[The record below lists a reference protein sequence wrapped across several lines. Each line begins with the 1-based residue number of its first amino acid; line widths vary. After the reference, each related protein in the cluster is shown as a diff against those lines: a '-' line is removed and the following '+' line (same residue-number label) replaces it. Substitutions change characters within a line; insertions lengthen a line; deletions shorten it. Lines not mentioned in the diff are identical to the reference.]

1 MAIAMMGWLLAIP
14 VLGTMTGLRTFTPIT
29 VACWFAYLG
38 YLPVEGTWAAW
49 AGKLVSVVIFTLMA
63 VGELVVDKLPKTP
76 NRTDPGPLLAR
87 LVFGGLV
94 GAIAATG
101 VSGSAF
107 EGVFL
112 GAIGA
117 LLGAFGGYL
126 VRKYLVQWSD
136 RPDWNLA
143 VIEDISA
150 VVITI
155 FSLAVIT
162 G

>member
-1 MAIAMMGWLLAIP
+1 MAMEMMAWMLAIP
-14 VLGTMTGLRTFTPIT
+14 VLGMMTGLRTFTPIT

-49 AGKLVSVVIFTLMA
+49 VGKLVSVVIFTVLA
-63 VGELVVDKLPKTP
+63 VCELVVDKLPKTP

-143 VIEDISA
+143 VIEDVSA
-150 VVITI
+150 VVITV
-155 FSLAVIT
+155 FALAVIT

>member
-1 MAIAMMGWLLAIP
+1 MEGWLLAIP
-14 VLGTMTGLRTFTPIT
+14 VLGTMTGLRTMTPIT
-29 VACWFAYLG
+29 IACWFAYLG

-49 AGKLVSVVIFTLMA
+49 TGKLVAVVIFTLMA
-63 VGELVVDKLPKTP
+63 VGELVADKLPKVP
-76 NRTDPGPLLAR
+76 NRTAPGPLLAR

-101 VSGSAF
+101 ASGSAF

-112 GAIGA
+112 GAMGA
-117 LLGAFGGYL
+117 LLGAFGGFL
-126 VRKYLVQWSD
+126 VRKYLVQWSE

-143 VIEDISA
+143 VIEDASA
-150 VVITI
+150 VVISI
-155 FSLAVIT
+155 FALAVIT

>member
-1 MAIAMMGWLLAIP
+1 MAMEMMAWMLAIP
-14 VLGTMTGLRTFTPIT
+14 VLGTMTGLRTFTPIA

-49 AGKLVSVVIFTLMA
+49 VGK
-63 VGELVVDKLPKTP
+63 LVVDKLPKTP
-76 NRTDPGPLLAR
+76 NRTDLGPLLAR

-101 VSGSAF
+101 VEGSAF

-112 GAIGA
+112 GTIGA

-143 VIEDISA
+143 VIEDASA
-150 VVITI
+150 VVIAI
-155 FSLAVIT
+155 FALGVIT

>member
-1 MAIAMMGWLLAIP
+1 MAMEMMAWLLAIP
-14 VLGTMTGLRTFTPIT
+14 VLGMMTGLRTFTPIT

-38 YLPVEGTWAAW
+38 YLPVEDTWAAW
-49 AGKLVSVVIFTLMA
+49 TGKLTAVVVFTVLA
-63 VGELVVDKLPKTP
+63 IGELVADKLPKTP
-76 NRTDPGPLLAR
+76 NRTAPGPLAAR

-101 VSGSAF
+101 ISGSAF
-107 EGVFL
+107 EGVSL
-112 GAIGA
+112 GAVGA

-126 VRKYLVQWSD
+126 VRKNLVQWSD

-143 VIEDISA
+143 VIEDVCA
-150 VVITI
+150 AVITI
-155 FSLAVIT
+155 FALAVIT

>member
-1 MAIAMMGWLLAIP
+1 MEGWLLAIP

-29 VACWFAYLG
+29 IACWCAYLG
-38 YLPVEGTWAAW
+38 YLPVEETWAAW
-49 AGKLVSVVIFTLMA
+49 TGKLVAVVLFTLMA
-63 VGELVVDKLPKTP
+63 VAELVADKLPKVP
-76 NRTDPGPLLAR
+76 NRTAPGPLLAR
-87 LVFGGLV
+87 LVVGGLV

-101 VSGSAF
+101 VYGSAF

-117 LLGAFGGYL
+117 LLGAFGGFL
-126 VRKYLVQWSD
+126 VRRYLVQWSG

-143 VIEDISA
+143 VIEDASA
-150 VVITI
+150 V
-155 FSLAVIT
+155 AVIT

>member
-1 MAIAMMGWLLAIP
+1 MEGWLLAIP
-14 VLGTMTGLRTFTPIT
+14 VLGTMTGLRTMTPIT
-29 VACWFAYLG
+29 IACWFAYLG

-49 AGKLVSVVIFTLMA
+49 TGKLVAVVIFTLMA
-63 VGELVVDKLPKTP
+63 VGELVADKLPKVP
-76 NRTDPGPLLAR
+76 NRTAPGPLLAR

-112 GAIGA
+112 GAMGA
-117 LLGAFGGYL
+117 LLGAFGGFL
-126 VRKYLVQWSD
+126 VRKYLVQWSE

-143 VIEDISA
+143 VIEDASA
-150 VVITI
+150 VVISI
-155 FSLAVIT
+155 FALAVIT